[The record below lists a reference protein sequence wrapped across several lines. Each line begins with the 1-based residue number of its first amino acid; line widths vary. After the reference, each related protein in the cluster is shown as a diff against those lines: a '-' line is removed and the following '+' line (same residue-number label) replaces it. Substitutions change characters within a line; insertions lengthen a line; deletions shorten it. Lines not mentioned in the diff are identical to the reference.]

1 MEAVRTSEKSVFNVI
16 TSSYIPQYSKLH
28 TRCRENLKSLI
39 QTSVFNSERTAHK
52 LLASSSYR
60 SRGSS
65 LSIVS
70 GYGPDDWTIEV
81 RSPAQA
87 RYFPLTSVSRP
98 ALGPTQ
104 PPVQWL
110 PGVLSPGLM
119 RGRDVTL
126 TTHPHLLPRSWM
138 SRSYT
143 SSLPCACK
151 GVLWDCFCFIFP
163 LHARPPAD
171 TGRLNAV

>member
-1 MEAVRTSEKSVFNVI
+1 
-16 TSSYIPQYSKLH
+16 
-28 TRCRENLKSLI
+28 
-39 QTSVFNSERTAHK
+39 
-52 LLASSSYR
+52 
-60 SRGSS
+60 
-65 LSIVS
+65 
-70 GYGPDDWTIEV
+70 
-81 RSPAQA
+81 
-87 RYFPLTSVSRP
+87 VSRP

-143 SSLPCACK
+143 SSLPSASMAC
-151 GVLWDCFCFIFP
+151 
-163 LHARPPAD
+163 
-171 TGRLNAV
+171 TGTALLFNIHRELRLLRWLYITPSVVCVTQFASRHILMTVTEVPKLL